1 MKALKDSAIYLIGE
15 LISRAMPF
23 LLLPYL
29 SRKLG
34 VEGFGEL
41 SYYQTFSILFFIIVS
56 LSQEGAVT
64 RYFYRYG
71 HRTLNLVV
79 TSGYIYTLFTGT
91 IILIAC
97 SLLQSENLIYV
108 SMTAIFQSFLGVQL
122 SLRQCQKKAIDY
134 TLLQFLFSLS
144 SVLFTVFLL
153 EFFNSYLV
161 EKRLLAILLSYILVF
176 LLAYVISNKKQYSKK
191 LIFRIKQYKL
201 ALIYILAFGTPLILH
216 NVSLF
221 LKGQLDRIFIF
232 HQFSQADLGLYAM
245 GAQIAAV
252 LMIVLQAINKASIPY
267 FFEGLKQGR
276 FKINQV
282 HQWALLSLLIVP
294 IPALVMWII
303 PESVIVWLLG
313 DQFIGTK
320 YYIVLFLL
328 STALTIPYFILVNYL
343 FYYGKNKLIAICSML
358 STVIYVIS
366 LSFLTFIKMDYIPYA
381 SILGG
386 FTIIPILFMMTKK
399 VGEKQ

>member
-1 MKALKDSAIYLIGE
+1 
-15 LISRAMPF
+15 
-23 LLLPYL
+23 
-29 SRKLG
+29 
-34 VEGFGEL
+34 
-41 SYYQTFSILFFIIVS
+41 
-56 LSQEGAVT
+56 
-64 RYFYRYG
+64 
-71 HRTLNLVV
+71 
-79 TSGYIYTLFTGT
+79 
-91 IILIAC
+91 
-97 SLLQSENLIYV
+97 
-108 SMTAIFQSFLGVQL
+108 MTAIFQSFLGVQL

-176 LLAYVISNKKQYSKK
+176 LLAYVLSNKKQYSKK

-216 NVSLF
+216 NMSLF

-366 LSFLTFIKMDYIPYA
+366 LSFLTFTKMDYIPYA

-386 FTIIPILFMMTKK
+386 LTIIPILFMMTKK